1 MSQDIKEIIKQE
13 YIKCATD
20 PVYFAKK
27 YVYIVHPTRGRV
39 QFNLYPFQEDVI
51 KLLQKEDYSIILK
64 SRQLGISTL
73 VALYSLWI
81 MLFTKDKNI
90 LVVCT
95 KTDTAKNMVTKV
107 KFMHDNLPSWLRTG
121 KPDENNKL
129 TFKLKNGSQIKAV
142 SAAGDSGRSEAVSL
156 LIMDE
161 AAFIPNAEELW
172 GSAQQTLSTG
182 GGCIALSTPNG
193 TGNWFHQQWAK
204 AELSQTKFLPI
215 KLPWYVHPERNQTW
229 RDEQTELLG
238 PKTAAQECFSGDV
251 VIYTINGPKHIKNI
265 KVGDKVLSHDGTYNK
280 VIRTIEQYSDDVYTI
295 FNSVNHLKKHVT
307 SNHPFYN
314 QNNEWET
321 VDSLNKTNNLVQ
333 LFPKI
338 EPQSSPLHK
347 IDLLDHIKSNSPESF
362 PLKYDNQYIWLTKT
376 SYINRYIDAD
386 YDLGFIIGC
395 FLSEGSLSKNKVEFS
410 FNGKTERNGFPL
422 EIERILEYK
431 FNINQFNY
439 YTSKKWEGSSK
450 LYIKNQIFNSFI
462 KLCIQGGHRCTEK
475 HLSSWIYDISN
486 QEMLK
491 GILDGVLIGDGML
504 KKEYNIQLL
513 LTSELLI
520 YDILY
525 ISNILGI
532 HNVSI
537 KQGESRNPRNSDIK
551 PNYTLTWLD
560 SRINSD
566 NKIFT
571 QRIKEGNGIN
581 NSKRPDLNNFY
592 YHNDIPLNKITF
604 KKSPDTIKVY
614 NLEVENSHSY
624 VTEYGITHNC
634 DCNFATSGDGVF
646 DNEILEYYEQTHIKE
661 PIEKRGS
668 NGELWIWEH
677 PDYTRNYMVHADV
690 ARGDGKDYSAF
701 HVIDIEDAKQVAEFH
716 GQVSTKDYGNILVSI
731 ATEYNDALLV
741 IENANIGWAVLQVA
755 IDREYRNLYYSPKSD
770 INIVDAYSNKNMN
783 NMSNMTPGFTTSM
796 KTRPMI
802 IQKLEAYTRE
812 RSCIIQSKRLIEEMR
827 TFIWKNNKAE
837 AQSGYNDD
845 LVMSFGIGL
854 YVRDTALRL
863 QQAGVD
869 LTKAS
874 LNSITKHNYAGFY
887 SNNGNQVRNQWDWNV
902 SNNNEGLT
910 WLL

>member
-51 KLLQKEDYSIILK
+51 KLFQKNDYSLILK

-161 AAFIPNAEELW
+161 AGFIPNAEELW

-238 PKTAAQECFSGDV
+238 PKLAAQE
-251 VIYTINGPKHIKNI
+251 
-265 KVGDKVLSHDGTYNK
+265 
-280 VIRTIEQYSDDVYTI
+280 
-295 FNSVNHLKKHVT
+295 
-307 SNHPFYN
+307 
-314 QNNEWET
+314 
-321 VDSLNKTNNLVQ
+321 
-333 LFPKI
+333 
-338 EPQSSPLHK
+338 
-347 IDLLDHIKSNSPESF
+347 
-362 PLKYDNQYIWLTKT
+362 
-376 SYINRYIDAD
+376 
-386 YDLGFIIGC
+386 
-395 FLSEGSLSKNKVEFS
+395 
-410 FNGKTERNGFPL
+410 
-422 EIERILEYK
+422 
-431 FNINQFNY
+431 
-439 YTSKKWEGSSK
+439 
-450 LYIKNQIFNSFI
+450 
-462 KLCIQGGHRCTEK
+462 
-475 HLSSWIYDISN
+475 
-486 QEMLK
+486 
-491 GILDGVLIGDGML
+491 
-504 KKEYNIQLL
+504 
-513 LTSELLI
+513 
-520 YDILY
+520 
-525 ISNILGI
+525 
-532 HNVSI
+532 
-537 KQGESRNPRNSDIK
+537 
-551 PNYTLTWLD
+551 
-560 SRINSD
+560 
-566 NKIFT
+566 
-571 QRIKEGNGIN
+571 
-581 NSKRPDLNNFY
+581 
-592 YHNDIPLNKITF
+592 
-604 KKSPDTIKVY
+604 
-614 NLEVENSHSY
+614 
-624 VTEYGITHNC
+624 C

-646 DNEILEYYEQTHIKE
+646 DNEILEYYEQTYIKE

-741 IENANIGWAVLQVA
+741 VENANIGWAVIQVA
-755 IDREYRNLYYSPKSD
+755 IDREYRNLYYSPKSE

-783 NMSNMTPGFTTSM
+783 NMNNMTPGFTTSM

-827 TFIWKNNKAE
+827 TFIWKNNRAE

-874 LNSITKHNYAGFY
+874 LNNITKHNYAGFY
-887 SNNGNQVRNQWDWNV
+887 SNNGNQARNQWDWNV